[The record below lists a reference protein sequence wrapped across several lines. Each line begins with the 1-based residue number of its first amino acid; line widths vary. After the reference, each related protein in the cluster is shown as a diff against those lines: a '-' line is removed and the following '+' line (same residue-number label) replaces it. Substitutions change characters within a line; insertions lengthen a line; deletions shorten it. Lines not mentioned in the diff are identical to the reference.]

1 MAGKREEGDRACRCH
16 AAEANCAGLHVRRLS
31 SERVL
36 ELAEEIWTAS
46 SGRTVRPRPAPD
58 PRASRPGASAQAA
71 YQRRRQ
77 QELADWRKGW
87 WWRMGAVVI
96 AAITGGLLIGLTVGA
111 WLGWPLAL
119 VAGLATWWRLR
130 FRPSVSA
137 SVWRRQAAMQRRTA
151 AALRPL
157 EQEGY
162 LILHDLTLPAWP
174 ASLDHL
180 VIGPTGV
187 WVIQSWRRRR
197 LPRPRGLG
205 SPWRP
210 RAAAGGAAPEVRWE
224 AAAVADILTGD
235 TLVTVRAL
243 LCAHGGTLPAVRRS
257 VAGIQVTTRRQL
269 ADVVRHGSPLTPG
282 EVEQA
287 TTRALQLLRPAV

>member
-1 MAGKREEGDRACRCH
+1 MAGKRDEGDRACRCH
-16 AAEANCAGLHVRRLS
+16 AAEASCAGLHVRRLS
-31 SERVL
+31 SERVR

-46 SGRTVRPRPAPD
+46 TGRAVRPRPALD
-58 PRASRPGASAQAA
+58 PRESRPGASAQAA

-77 QELADWRKGW
+77 QERAAWRKGQ

-96 AAITGGLLIGLTVGA
+96 AAIAGGLLIGLTVGA

-130 FRPSVSA
+130 FRPSASA
-137 SVWRRQAAMQRRTA
+137 GVWRRQAAMQRRTA
-151 AALRPL
+151 GALRSL

-162 LILHDLTLPAWP
+162 LVLHDLTLPAWP

-180 VIGPTGV
+180 VIGRTGV
-187 WVIQSWRRRR
+187 CVIQSWRRSR
-197 LPRPRGLG
+197 LPRLRGRG

-224 AAAVADILTGD
+224 AAAIADILAGSS
-235 TLVTVRAL
+235 LIPVRAL
-243 LCAHGGTLPAVRRS
+243 LCAHGGTLPVVQRS
-257 VAGIQVTTRRQL
+257 VDGIQVTTRRQL

-287 TTRALQLLRPAV
+287 TTRALELLRPAV

>member
-16 AAEANCAGLHVRRLS
+16 AAEASCAGLHVRRLS
-31 SERVL
+31 SERVR

-46 SGRTVRPRPAPD
+46 TGRTVLPRPALD

-71 YQRRRQ
+71 YQRCRQ
-77 QELADWRKGW
+77 QELADWRKGL
-87 WWRMGAVVI
+87 WWRMGVVVI
-96 AAITGGLLIGLTVGA
+96 AAVTGGLLIGITVGA

-137 SVWRRQAAMQRRTA
+137 SVWRRQAAMQRRA
-151 AALRPL
+151 AGALRSL
-157 EQEGY
+157 EEEGY
-162 LILHDLTLPAWP
+162 LVLHDLTLPAWS

-197 LPRPRGLG
+197 LPRPRWLG

-210 RAAAGGAAPEVRWE
+210 RAVAGGVAPEVRWE
-224 AAAVADILTGD
+224 AAAIADILADGSPIP
-235 TLVTVRAL
+235 VRAL
-243 LCAHGGTLPAVRRS
+243 LCAHGGTLAGVRRS
-257 VAGIQVTTRRQL
+257 FDGIQVTTRRQL
-269 ADVVRHGSPLTPG
+269 ADVVRHGSPLTSG
-282 EVEQA
+282 EVQQA
-287 TTRALQLLRPAV
+287 TTRALELLRPAV